1 MTLSRSRFLPL
12 AIAGVLLLLLVTL
25 AHLQWRWIG
34 EVCKLERHRLQAT
47 LMMTGGRLAEDVDRE
62 VTHIFA
68 ALHPDLG
75 APADERLG
83 SLVRQLERWRA
94 GARHPGL
101 VGSLHLLRRGAI
113 LERLEA
119 GRFVPVAWP
128 PRLESLRDR
137 EPGPHGWLPA
147 LARELHGGADIS
159 VGSRIVAP
167 ETLIL
172 FIPLSFP
179 RLSGADPDPLA
190 GATLLVEIDQ
200 ETVASRLLPELV
212 GAALRWRAGE
222 DVLVSA
228 VDPSRGQVVYRSDP
242 AAPGGAAEADLCL
255 SILGVRPFEELR
267 SLHGEAPRPRHGWPH
282 MACERGVSEG
292 WQLLLRRRGDSVEQ
306 AVAALR
312 WHNLAVSLG
321 ILGLLA
327 LAAVVLVLT
336 TQRARR
342 LARQQIEFVA
352 GVTHELHTP
361 ITAIRAAGENLID
374 GVVSDP
380 AQVRRYGALI
390 EAEGRRLS
398 TLVTQLLELAGI
410 QAGRRAYRLEPVEVA
425 SIVDGALRESRW
437 QLEQAGVTLERDLP
451 DSLPPILADAGV
463 LRRAFQNLVDNA
475 VKYGGKARWLGV
487 RARATDGGVDISI
500 EDRGPGIPRHELPHL
515 FEPFFRG
522 RDAAASAMPGVGLGL
537 ALVRKIVEAHGG
549 RVSVTSRDGD
559 EGGATFTLHL
569 PSAPEAA

>member
-1 MTLSRSRFLPL
+1 MRLSRSRFLPI
-12 AIAGVLLLLLVTL
+12 AIAGVLLLLLVSL

-34 EVCKLERHRLQAT
+34 QVCTLERHRLQST
-47 LMMTGGRLAEDVDRE
+47 LMMTGARLAEDVDRE

-68 ALHPDLG
+68 ALHPDIV
-75 APADERLG
+75 APAAERLD
-83 SLVRQLERWRA
+83 SLVRQVERWRA
-94 GARHPGL
+94 GARHPDLIGE
-101 VGSLHLLRRGAI
+101 LHLLRRERS

-119 GRFVPVAWP
+119 RRFVPVAWP
-128 PRLESLRDR
+128 AKLESLRDR
-137 EPGPHGWLPA
+137 LRGRPPRIGG
-147 LARELHGGADIS
+147 LHGESADIS
-159 VGSRIVAP
+159 VGSRIVGP
-167 ETLIL
+167 GTLIL
-172 FIPLSFP
+172 FIPLAFP

-200 ETVASRLLPELV
+200 EVLATRLLPELA
-212 GAALRWRAGE
+212 GAALGWRAGE

-242 AAPGGAAEADLCL
+242 AAPDDPGEADLCL

-267 SLHGEAPRPRHGWPH
+267 ALHGEPAPPRHAPWPH
-282 MACERGVSEG
+282 LACEGASEG
-292 WQLLLRRRGDSVEQ
+292 WNLLLRRRGDSVEQ

-312 WHNLAVSLG
+312 WRNLAVSLG
-321 ILGLLA
+321 ILGMLA
-327 LAAVVLVLT
+327 LAAVVLVVT

-361 ITAIRAAGENLID
+361 ITAIRAAGENLVD
-374 GVVSDP
+374 GVVADP

-410 QAGRRAYRLEPVEVA
+410 QAGRRVYRFEPVEVA
-425 SIVDGALRESRW
+425 AIVDGALRESRW
-437 QLEQAGVTLERDLP
+437 QLEEAGVTLELDLP

-475 VKYGGKARWLGV
+475 VKYGGKAQWLGV

-500 EDRGPGIPRHELPHL
+500 EDRGPGIPRDELPHL

-537 ALVRKIVEAHGG
+537 ALVHKIVEAHGG
-549 RVSVTSRDGD
+549 RVSVASRLDG
-559 EGGATFTLHL
+559 EGRGATFTLHL